1 MHAMLCSLIALG
13 LASGWEHCGHRF
25 ILHASPKEAK
35 LWRRYGRM
43 GLAMREARFNHL
55 IHHKL
60 VSSCT
65 WTRKRL
71 KASGWL
77 SPGSILQL
85 EQTGFG
91 EFVNPTVGAFA
102 LFSAVPLAVTIPMYL
117 FQAPR
122 QLPIGLLIGL
132 LPYIATSFVHPYL
145 HADNTE
151 ASKSQ
156 ATALRGALSRL
167 LQPLRK
173 YHALHHASPWKNFN
187 LLLGADQ
194 LISSI
199 ALACNLLFQALANCS
214 RCWASQTGLLR
225 RCQDSKAPHVEDTPL
240 LSNEQRADDPA
251 PAPTLLTDH

>member
-1 MHAMLCSLIALG
+1 MHAILCSLIALG
-13 LASGWEHCGHRF
+13 LASAWEHCGHRL

-43 GLAMREARFNHL
+43 GLAIREARFNHI

-65 WTRKRL
+65 WTRKRV
-71 KASGWL
+71 KASARL
-77 SPGSILQL
+77 SPESILQL

-102 LFSAVPLAVTIPMYL
+102 LFSAVPLVVTIPMYL

-132 LPYIATSFVHPYL
+132 LPYIATSFIHPYL
-145 HADNTE
+145 HTE
-151 ASKSQ
+151 NIEGSNSQ
-156 ATALRGALSRL
+156 ATSFRSLLTRL

-173 YHALHHASPWKNFN
+173 YHALHHACPWKNFN
-187 LLLGADQ
+187 LVLGADQ

-199 ALACNLLFQALANCS
+199 TLACNLLTQSLANCS
-214 RCWASQTGLLR
+214 RCWASQAGPLR
-225 RCQDSKAPHVEDTPL
+225 RQQDSKAPQVEGTP
-240 LSNEQRADDPA
+240 
-251 PAPTLLTDH
+251 